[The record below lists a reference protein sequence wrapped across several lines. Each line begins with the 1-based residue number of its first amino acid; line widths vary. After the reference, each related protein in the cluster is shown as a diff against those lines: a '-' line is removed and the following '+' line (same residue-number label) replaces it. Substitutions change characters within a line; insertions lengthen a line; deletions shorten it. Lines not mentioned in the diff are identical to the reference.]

1 VRVHITS
8 ETDAITGVINEGDRQ
23 MGCPL
28 GVSWYASETFGWDLA
43 EEIRNSEHP
52 VYVYNLGDH
61 PSGVDAWR
69 DSPVRPASMVARS
82 K

>member
-1 VRVHITS
+1 MRVHITS
-8 ETDAITGVINEGDRQ
+8 EKDAITGVINEVTDRWDV
-23 MGCPL
+23 PL
-28 GVSWYASETFGWDLA
+28 GASWYASETFALDLA